1 MTIRRTMAPRFD
13 AGFTL
18 LEMMLAVAILAIV
31 LVMLSQSFHTVAMSK
46 VQGEN
51 SLALD
56 REGRGIIWRLSDE
69 FQNAVQTPIY
79 PSDVMLVGTAQMQN
93 DLPMDSVSLSTFG
106 AGHQRALVGFGAE
119 QLVTYTTS
127 PNPDH
132 PGWFVLT
139 RSQMS
144 ALLTGVAV
152 TPTTP
157 PALIV
162 ADNLVSL
169 HLRYFNGT
177 QWVES
182 WNSMQMPRNQQL
194 PLAVSI
200 NLELAD
206 SEGHVRDFATE
217 VDVPMAQP
225 LW

>member
-1 MTIRRTMAPRFD
+1 MMIRRTMPPRFD

-56 REGRGIIWRLSDE
+56 REGRGIIWRLGDE
-69 FQNAVQTPIY
+69 FQNTVQTPIY

-93 DLPMDSVSLSTFG
+93 DIPIDSVSLSTFG
-106 AGHQRALVGFGAE
+106 AGHERALVGFGAE

-144 ALLTGVAV
+144 ALLTGIAV
-152 TPTTP
+152 MPKPP

-162 ADNLVSL
+162 AANLVSL

-182 WNSMQMPRNQQL
+182 WNSTQMPRNQQL

-206 SEGHVRDFATE
+206 AEGHVRDFATE